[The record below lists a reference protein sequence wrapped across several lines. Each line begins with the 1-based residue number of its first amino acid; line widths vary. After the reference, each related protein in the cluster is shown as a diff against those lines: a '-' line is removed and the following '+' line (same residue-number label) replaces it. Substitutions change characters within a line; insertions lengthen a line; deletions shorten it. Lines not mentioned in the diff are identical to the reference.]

1 MERSGVRKEEY
12 IVYGSETCRFC
23 TLAQGLLDHYGK
35 NYTYVDIMES
45 PDVQKAFF
53 KKTNNAKTVPQVFM
67 YDPVRA
73 YGNEEMEIH
82 IGGYEKLELWLRDIK
97 EHERKLD
104 KDRTI

>member
-1 MERSGVRKEEY
+1 
-12 IVYGSETCRFC
+12 
-23 TLAQGLLDHYGK
+23 
-35 NYTYVDIMES
+35 
-45 PDVQKAFF
+45 
-53 KKTNNAKTVPQVFM
+53 M

-82 IGGYEKLELWLRDIK
+82 IGGYEKLELWLREIK